1 MQNTRLTTLAGRS
14 LDQLKLWLN
23 NPWRR
28 LSLIVIG
35 LLFGNFA
42 ATAAATTTG
51 QNADIDIFVSLIL
64 LAFTEFT
71 SWLVY
76 GARRLPIEPNRPPRR
91 MPLGIELLNAVK
103 IGFVYG
109 LFVEAF
115 KLGS

>member
-1 MQNTRLTTLAGRS
+1 MQNTRLTTLVERS

-42 ATAAATTTG
+42 ATVVATTTG
-51 QNADIDIFVSLIL
+51 QNADIDVLVSLIL
-64 LAFTEFT
+64 LAFTELT
-71 SWLVY
+71 SWIVY
-76 GARRLPIEPNRPPRR
+76 GTRRLPIETNRVPRQT
-91 MPLGIELLNAVK
+91 PLGIELLNAVK
-103 IGFVYG
+103 IGLVYG